1 MTNTRSITVDS
12 AHVRQNCMQD
22 PLRPKAAPPALH
34 AVPPSILLTLR
45 GTVGSGSYLEQGS
58 ETELGLKCQRG
69 AGLTQQNYSGT
80 MAQTCSTKGLSNQ
93 GSVCSA
99 RSRQH
104 AQGSP
109 CEQGLREIP
118 LRASAEYVSCI
129 AWLMRFSRS
138 RVRNNAVLI
147 MPLRG
152 LDHHHRQPHHQHR
165 RHHHQ
170 QTGFAGGPGCT

>member
-1 MTNTRSITVDS
+1 MTNTRSITEDS

-58 ETELGLKCQRG
+58 ETELGLKCQRR

-104 AQGSP
+104 AQGNP

-118 LRASAEYVSCI
+118 LQASAEYVSDESI
-129 AWLMRFSRS
+129 VRATLARIQYVSS
-138 RVRNNAVLI
+138 SLLSVSIRVRVTVL
-147 MPLRG
+147 PVNLS
-152 LDHHHRQPHHQHR
+152 LS
-165 RHHHQ
+165 
-170 QTGFAGGPGCT
+170 